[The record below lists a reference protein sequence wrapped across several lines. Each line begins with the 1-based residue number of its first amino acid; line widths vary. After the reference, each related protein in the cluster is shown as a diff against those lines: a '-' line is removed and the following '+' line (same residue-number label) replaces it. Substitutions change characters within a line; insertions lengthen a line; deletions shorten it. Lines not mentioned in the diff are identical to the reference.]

1 MAFSFGTFA
10 DSFVS
15 EAIMNSDHE
24 MRRRAK
30 LCARMTIIMGVVG
43 IFYGAFMYF
52 SIKNTFAGIAL
63 WIAAAQMWG
72 TLFMLKR
79 SETDRFAGI
88 SVSFAYLWCLSA
100 TISTS
105 GGLQSTAVP
114 WIILAPMITML
125 LTNRRMAWVVVGILT
140 VEFVIFTVMWMRGYV
155 FPVPGD
161 PSRLPI
167 RFLVAALGGTLMTTA
182 FTILYEDEKDTA
194 LRVANRAKQEAE
206 NVAAELQEAKLAIER
221 EKQAVEQSATEVQ
234 AQKDYLSRSVE
245 EMLVQIQRFAHGDL
259 TVRLEAAKND
269 DIGRLCRSFNE
280 AVYNLNAML
289 GKVSESIH
297 ATAGASIEISA
308 STDSMA
314 HGANTQT
321 RQVESIVHAAQ
332 AMTDTIEQT
341 TQRSSVAAFEAAE
354 ASEDAKQGG
363 AVVAKTIE
371 GMNTV
376 VGVVMEAGSVIQS
389 LGSTTAEIG
398 EVIQTIEEIADQTN
412 LLALNAAIEA
422 ARAGDSGRGFAVV
435 ADEVRKLAE
444 RTQQATKQ
452 IGATITKIQ
461 NETTRAVN
469 VMYEGTKT
477 VEQGKMLAAK
487 TAEALE
493 RIIARTAKVSD
504 VISQLANE
512 SEQHAEASKIIVRQM
527 DSITDVVRETAAGTG
542 QIAATADSLS
552 KLTVTLQQSIERFRL
567 DAEASR
573 HAATQYSSA
582 EYSSTQSLSSQR
594 ALITKTR
601 PALSSGS
608 IQL

>member
-10 DSFVS
+10 DSFVP
-15 EAIMNSDHE
+15 EIIMNSDHE
-24 MRRRAK
+24 VRRRAR
-30 LCARMTIIMGVVG
+30 LCARMTVIMGVIG

-52 SIKNTFAGIAL
+52 SIKNTFAGVAL
-63 WIAAAQMWG
+63 WIAAAQMWV
-72 TLFMLKR
+72 TLFILKR
-79 SETDRFAGI
+79 SVNDTFAGI
-88 SVSFAYLWCLSA
+88 SVSFAYLWCLTA
-100 TISTS
+100 TVSTS
-105 GGLQSTAVP
+105 GGLQSTALP
-114 WIILAPMITML
+114 WIILTPMITML
-125 LTNRRMAWVVVGILT
+125 LTTRRLAWIVVGILA
-140 VEFVIFTVMWMRGYV
+140 VEFIIFTVMWSKGFV

-161 PSRLPI
+161 PARLPI
-167 RFLVAALGGTLMTTA
+167 RFLVAALGGTLMATA
-182 FTILYEDEKDTA
+182 FTIMFENEKDIA
-194 LRVANRAKQEAE
+194 LRVANKAKQEAE
-206 NVAAELQEAKLAIER
+206 DVASQLSEAKQMIER
-221 EKQAVEQSATEVQ
+221 EKQAVEQSAREVQ
-234 AQKDYLSRSVE
+234 AQKDYLAQSVE
-245 EMLVQIQRFAHGDL
+245 EMLVQIQRFAQGDL
-259 TVRLEAAKND
+259 TVRLQAEKND
-269 DIGRLCRSFNE
+269 DIGRLCHSFND
-280 AVYNLNAML
+280 AVHNLNAML

-314 HGANTQT
+314 YGATTQT
-321 RQVESIVHAAQ
+321 EQVEHIVQAAQ

-363 AVVAKTIE
+363 KVVAKTID

-422 ARAGDSGRGFAVV
+422 ARAGESGRGFAVV

-444 RTQQATKQ
+444 RTQKATKQ

-469 VMYEGTKT
+469 VMHEGTKT
-477 VEQGKMLAAK
+477 VEQGKMLAAQ

-493 RIIARTAKVSD
+493 RIISRTARVSD

-512 SEQHAEASKIIVRQM
+512 SEQHAESSKIIVRQM
-527 DSITDVVRETAAGTG
+527 DSISDVARQTAAGTG

-567 DAEASR
+567 DASARETPRYTASQQLT
-573 HAATQYSSA
+573 AKS
-582 EYSSTQSLSSQR
+582 
-594 ALITKTR
+594 R
-601 PALSSGS
+601 PALPSGG
-608 IQL
+608 IRL